1 MHRPPPCNV
10 KTHDSCIIF
19 DTVGLVISPV
29 KLVPDMTYNVVGGT
43 LNLAQSIAQSVGEA
57 AELHADSVSDLLKLR
72 RIRQIIII
80 IITAF
85 V

>member
-1 MHRPPPCNV
+1 
-10 KTHDSCIIF
+10 
-19 DTVGLVISPV
+19 
-29 KLVPDMTYNVVGGT
+29 MTYNVVGGT